1 MTSPDDRRYIDT
13 HEWHK
18 LENDLVTIGLSRFA
32 VDALTDITYVEIQR
46 EEGVIGAGETLG
58 EIESVKATSEIFC
71 GIDGTVTA
79 VNTAVLD
86 DPSIINTDP
95 FGAGWLVKVKP
106 VDAAQIETLMAA
118 DAYDAHTGA
127 KA

>member
-1 MTSPDDRRYIDT
+1 MPSPNDRHYIET

-32 VDALTDITYVEIQR
+32 VDELTDITFVEIQR
-46 EEGVIGAGETLG
+46 RDGAIAAGEVLG
-58 EIESVKATSEIFC
+58 EIESVKTTSEIFC

-95 FGAGWLVKVKP
+95 FGAGWLVK
-106 VDAAQIETLMAA
+106 
-118 DAYDAHTGA
+118 GSSR
-127 KA
+127 